1 MRERHEHQ
9 RTDDDGFHRHYR
21 NGLTKW
27 VVATFM
33 AGLVSGFGLLLVW
46 DRGRIAGDARDA
58 LKRTQSLEMA
68 HAVMVERFSAF
79 ENRMIRL
86 EAGQAEILEA
96 VR

>member
-1 MRERHEHQ
+1 M
-9 RTDDDGFHRHYR
+9 TDESHRHHR

-46 DRGRIAGDARDA
+46 DRGRIAGDAQDA
-58 LKRTQSLEMA
+58 LKRTRSLETA

-79 ENRMIRL
+79 ENRLIRL

>member
-1 MRERHEHQ
+1 
-9 RTDDDGFHRHYR
+9 
-21 NGLTKW
+21 
-27 VVATFM
+27 
-33 AGLVSGFGLLLVW
+33 VSGFGLLLVW

-68 HAVMVERFSAF
+68 HAVIVERFSAF
-79 ENRMIRL
+79 ENRTLRL